1 MQPPPVACSASRWPG
16 GGRRRPGSTVGRVGQ
31 VQRSLPWSDLLSLHP
46 GWPHPQSQ
54 DSPVTN
60 THAVWRVYERVDFSV
75 RVHVCTFLNH
85 QLYTCIH
92 KNAAGE
98 GNIDVHEHDKGQRYT
113 SEQSD

>member
-60 THAVWRVYERVDFSV
+60 THAVWRVYEKVDFSV
-75 RVHVCTFLNH
+75 RVCVATCTCMYISKSSTIYMH
-85 QLYTCIH
+85 TQEC
-92 KNAAGE
+92 GE
-98 GNIDVHEHDKGQRYT
+98 GNM
-113 SEQSD
+113 